1 MKIFVTGVNG
11 QLGYEIVKELNN
23 KGYNDILAVDKDD
36 VDITDENKV
45 KEIIRNYKPD
55 VIFHC
60 AAFTAVDN
68 AEDNKEVWF
77 DYGRGWFRLHTN

>member
-23 KGYNDILAVDKDD
+23 KGYNNILAVDKDD

-45 KEIIRNYKPD
+45 KEIIRN
-55 VIFHC
+55 
-60 AAFTAVDN
+60 
-68 AEDNKEVWF
+68 
-77 DYGRGWFRLHTN
+77 